1 VDALAKKYKL
11 LNAFFDELVA
21 YKKAAGELAKKGK
34 KGKSKKKTA
43 ATRYTHMEHIQTR
56 LDFLYFILSNSSLHL
71 TVEHVDILW
80 DSLIV
85 NALQPEEREACFSW
99 LEKSRQSK
107 TEGSV
112 VWFYFFFE
120 FWFFLIIVFNRPS
133 MSPSCNIF
141 SLTRWQGWIVAG
153 WIGQDTMYSS
163 DTSWPSMSARTSW
176 SESTKAAKSCMLSLP
191 T

>member
-1 VDALAKKYKL
+1 MDALAKKYKL

-112 VWFYFFFE
+112 V
-120 FWFFLIIVFNRPS
+120 
-133 MSPSCNIF
+133 
-141 SLTRWQGWIVAG
+141 
-153 WIGQDTMYSS
+153 
-163 DTSWPSMSARTSW
+163 
-176 SESTKAAKSCMLSLP
+176 
-191 T
+191 